1 MNTLIQWV
9 SIAVTA
15 YPKEDLEILD
25 KSSTGGAKIKW
36 NIDWVSLTFLLW
48 LNVSSLI
55 AIELTL
61 SIWVL
66 FLYRN
71 GLRKSYRVRYISLN
85 PNFQGFK
92 QYQWL
97 PPRQKSKDR
106 QRRTIGF
113 FCLFFYLMW
122 LPFLLSSLEM
132 QMIRNLNAALS
143 RSSCKPKIRT
153 VPIKWLSLTNWIR
166 SDNRILKEKKLK

>member
-71 GLRKSYRVRYISLN
+71 GLRKSYRVRFISLN

-166 SDNRILKEKKLK
+166 SDNRILKEKN

>member
-36 NIDWVSLTFLLW
+36 NIDWVSLTFLLR

-71 GLRKSYRVRYISLN
+71 GLRKSYQVRYISLN

-97 PPRQKSKDR
+97 PPRQESKDR
-106 QRRTIGF
+106 RSRTMGF
-113 FCLFFYLMW
+113 FVFFFLFNVVAIFIEQLRNADDSKFKCSFVSIIMQAKNQN
-122 LPFLLSSLEM
+122 SS
-132 QMIRNLNAALS
+132 NL
-143 RSSCKPKIRT
+143 
-153 VPIKWLSLTNWIR
+153 
-166 SDNRILKEKKLK
+166 

>member
-25 KSSTGGAKIKW
+25 KNSTGGAKIKW
-36 NIDWVSLTFLLW
+36 NIDWVSLTFLLR

-166 SDNRILKEKKLK
+166 SDNRILKKKN

>member
-166 SDNRILKEKKLK
+166 SDNRILKKKN

>member
-36 NIDWVSLTFLLW
+36 NIDWVSLTFLLR

-85 PNFQGFK
+85 LNFQGFK

-166 SDNRILKEKKLK
+166 SDNRILKKKN

>member
-153 VPIKWLSLTNWIR
+153 VPIKWLSLTNWIG
-166 SDNRILKEKKLK
+166 SDNRILKEKN

>member
-36 NIDWVSLTFLLW
+36 NIDWVSLTFLLR

-106 QRRTIGF
+106 QRRAIGF
-113 FCLFFYLMW
+113 FCLFLYLMW

-166 SDNRILKEKKLK
+166 SDNRILKEKN

>member
-36 NIDWVSLTFLLW
+36 NIDWVSLTFLLQ

-113 FCLFFYLMW
+113 FCLFFL
-122 LPFLLSSLEM
+122 FNVVAIFIE
-132 QMIRNLNAALS
+132 QFRNADDSKFKWALS

-166 SDNRILKEKKLK
+166 SDNRILKKKN

>member
-36 NIDWVSLTFLLW
+36 NIDWVSLTFLLQ

-153 VPIKWLSLTNWIR
+153 VLIKWLSLTNWIR
-166 SDNRILKEKKLK
+166 SDNRILKKKN

>member
-36 NIDWVSLTFLLW
+36 NIDWVSLTFLLR

-92 QYQWL
+92 KYQWL

-166 SDNRILKEKKLK
+166 SDNRILKKKN

>member
-36 NIDWVSLTFLLW
+36 NIDWVSLTFLLR

-166 SDNRILKEKKLK
+166 SDNRILKEKN

>member
-36 NIDWVSLTFLLW
+36 NIDWVSLTFLLR

-106 QRRTIGF
+106 QRRAIGF

-166 SDNRILKEKKLK
+166 SDNRILKKKN

>member
-166 SDNRILKEKKLK
+166 SDNRILKEKN

>member
-36 NIDWVSLTFLLW
+36 NFDWVSLTFLLR

-132 QMIRNLNAALS
+132 QMIQNLNELCLDHHASQKSEQFQLNG
-143 RSSCKPKIRT
+143 CP
-153 VPIKWLSLTNWIR
+153 
-166 SDNRILKEKKLK
+166 

>member
-132 QMIRNLNAALS
+132 QMIWNLNSALS

-166 SDNRILKEKKLK
+166 SDNRILKKKN

>member
-36 NIDWVSLTFLLW
+36 NIDWVSLTFLLR

-113 FCLFFYLMW
+113 FCLFLNLMW

-166 SDNRILKEKKLK
+166 SDNRILKKKN

>member
-36 NIDWVSLTFLLW
+36 NIDWVSLTFLLR

-113 FCLFFYLMW
+113 FCLFFNLMW

-132 QMIRNLNAALS
+132 QMIQNLNELCLDHHASQKSEQFQLNG
-143 RSSCKPKIRT
+143 CP
-153 VPIKWLSLTNWIR
+153 
-166 SDNRILKEKKLK
+166 

>member
-71 GLRKSYRVRYISLN
+71 GLRKSYQVRYISLN

-166 SDNRILKEKKLK
+166 SDNRILKKKN

>member
-36 NIDWVSLTFLLW
+36 NIDWVSLTFLLR

-153 VPIKWLSLTNWIR
+153 VPIKWLSVTNWIR
-166 SDNRILKEKKLK
+166 SDNRILKEKN

>member
-36 NIDWVSLTFLLW
+36 NIDWVSLTFLLQ

-71 GLRKSYRVRYISLN
+71 GLRKSYRVRFISLN

-113 FCLFFYLMW
+113 FCLFFNLMW

-166 SDNRILKEKKLK
+166 SDNRILKKKN

>member
-36 NIDWVSLTFLLW
+36 NIDWVSLTFLLR

-166 SDNRILKEKKLK
+166 SDNRILKKKN

>member
-36 NIDWVSLTFLLW
+36 NIDWVSLTFLLR

-71 GLRKSYRVRYISLN
+71 GLRKSYQVRYISLN

-166 SDNRILKEKKLK
+166 SDNRILKEKN

>member
-36 NIDWVSLTFLLW
+36 NIDWVSLTFLLR

-85 PNFQGFK
+85 LNFQGFK

-132 QMIRNLNAALS
+132 QMIQNFKWALS

-166 SDNRILKEKKLK
+166 SDNRILKKKN

>member
-36 NIDWVSLTFLLW
+36 NIDWVSLTFLLR

-143 RSSCKPKIRT
+143 RLSCKPKIRT

-166 SDNRILKEKKLK
+166 SDNRILKKKN